1 MKCNYSSKSLF
12 SEKIDIAL
20 VPVFNGYTANS
31 DKILK
36 PLGAD
41 TRAEIAKKMCLEGFN
56 GNAGQRFTFHPR
68 TDGDLKSIIWL
79 GLGKKDA
86 FENNSIKDVAANAL
100 KTCKNVLGDRIG
112 FVEMPLT
119 EKTLKE
125 CRSFLS
131 EGFHLSQYSFLK
143 YKKSSESRSDK
154 KEKEITIISRKT
166 KKISASEKNQANK
179 ALAKGLCV
187 AKAICHA
194 RDLVN
199 TPAQDMYPEVMVKEA
214 KSVVKGQSSLKIKV
228 LSAAECKKKG
238 MNMFLAVGQGSDKE
252 SKFVHITYTP
262 KKKPKKKIALVG
274 KGVTFDSGGY
284 SLKPSSSMMGMK
296 VDMAG
301 SAAVVASMAA
311 VAEIG
316 SPYEVHAVTALCEN
330 MVSGGAYKL
339 GDVLTA
345 MDGTT
350 VEINNTDAE
359 GRLTLGDALTYVNTV
374 IEPDEIFDFAT
385 LTGACMVALGPY
397 TIGVMSDHTKLANN
411 WLQSCEKAGEDAWRL
426 PLNKKLKKQLKSP
439 IADMRNTGE
448 RYGGALTAGL
458 FLQNFV
464 KDTPWVHNDIAGPSD
479 SKSTHGSIS
488 RGGTGVAVASIV
500 KYCCET

>member
-1 MKCNYSSKSLF
+1 MIINYSTKSLF
-12 SEKIDIAL
+12 SEKLDIAL
-20 VPVFNGYTANS
+20 IPVFSGYNLNN
-31 DKILK
+31 DKALK
-36 PLGAD
+36 ELSAD
-41 TRAEIAKKMCLEGFN
+41 EKAEISKKMCLEGFN
-56 GNAGQRFTFHPR
+56 GGSGQRFIFHPEAKN
-68 TDGDLKSIIWL
+68 DLKTIIWL
-79 GLGKKDA
+79 GAGKKDS
-86 FENNSIKDVAANAL
+86 FEKTSVKHIAASAL
-100 KTCKNVLGDRIG
+100 KSCKQLLGDRIG
-112 FVEMPLT
+112 FLEMPLT

-125 CRSFLS
+125 TRSFLS
-131 EGFHLSQYSFLK
+131 EGFHLSQYSFAK
-143 YKKSSESRSDK
+143 YKKTDKSADK
-154 KEKEITIISRKT
+154 KEKEISVLSRKT
-166 KKISASEKNQANK
+166 KKVSTSEKKQANK
-179 ALAKGLCV
+179 ALSRGTFI

-199 TPAQDMYPEVMVKEA
+199 TPAQDMYPDVMVKEA
-214 KSVVKGQSSLKIKV
+214 KSVVKGQASLKIKV

-262 KKKPKKKIALVG
+262 KKKPKKTIALVG

-359 GRLTLGDALTYVNTV
+359 GRLTLGDALTYVNQV
-374 IEPDEIFDFAT
+374 VEPDEIFDFAT

-397 TIGVMSDHTKLANN
+397 TIGVMSDHNKLANS
-411 WLQSCEKAGEDAWRL
+411 WLQSCDKAGEDAWRL

-439 IADMRNTGE
+439 IADLRNTGE

-479 SKSTHGSIS
+479 SKSTHGAVA

-500 KYCCET
+500 NYCCEN